1 LANQP
6 VGIPFQNPTDYTGPK
21 MDIVPIK
28 RFPREP
34 LTTDKKYRV
43 GQLAIIG
50 KNPTTGNE
58 GELFY
63 LARFESNGDATWV
76 QFDSGTSGIGIES
89 LQTDDG
95 APPVVPDITGVVGV
109 LGGIG
114 ITTSGQDP
122 ETDVT
127 IDIDNSVVGQTITGD
142 DATALSP
149 TLGNWNIL
157 GGIGIDTSGAGSDL
171 TIDMDG
177 SIVTSQ
183 YDADSGTAT
192 PTAGVL
198 NIIGGNGTVTS
209 ASGNTVTIE
218 MDSPFVGDF
227 SFESN
232 TGGAIETLTVQ
243 NTVDEVDSGSMIQA
257 VVAGS
262 DSTGNPTIKVAST
275 GQRAG
280 GFNIDTSD
288 GMIRFMRS
296 IDGSTDL
303 SEQVF
308 RIHGDDGEVSIN
320 FITPGGTVFTSSD
333 PSGRT
338 VTLHGINADEAVD
351 SDVQILLQ
359 TGNPA
364 DGAGGGSQYIRWGSE
379 GQVQFSLG
387 QGKDATSSTQPLEF
401 KNASFPVGETI
412 MQIHPGDEGNITF
425 NKIGA
430 LTLHTGT
437 TAERPATPINGMIR
451 YNTTT
456 EKFEGFEDGAWADL
470 I

>member
-1 LANQP
+1 LTNQP
-6 VGIPFQNPTDYTGPK
+6 VGIPFQNPTDYIGPK

-43 GQLAIIG
+43 GQLAILG
-50 KNPTTGNE
+50 KNPSTGNE

-142 DATALSP
+142 DSNALSP

-157 GGIGIDTSGAGSDL
+157 GGIGIDTSGSGSDL

-209 ASGNTVTIE
+209 ATGNTVTIE

-232 TGGAIETLTVQ
+232 TGGEIETLTVQ
-243 NTVDEVDSGSMIQA
+243 NTVDAADSGSMIQSL
-257 VVAGS
+257 VAGS
-262 DSTGNPTIKVAST
+262 DSTGNPVIQVAST
-275 GQRAG
+275 GQRAV
-280 GFNIDTSD
+280 GFDIDTST
-288 GMIRFMRS
+288 GNPRFMRS
-296 IDGSTDL
+296 IDGSTIL
-303 SEQVF
+303 SEMIF
-308 RIHGDDGEVSIN
+308 SIFGTDDN
-320 FITPGGTVFTSSD
+320 ARLDLMAPGGTFITRTNSSGNTATLNILNASSETGSDARILIQSAD
-333 PSGRT
+333 PT
-338 VTLHGINADEAVD
+338 VGD
-351 SDVQILLQ
+351 
-359 TGNPA
+359 
-364 DGAGGGSQYIRWGSE
+364 GGGNQYIIWGAE
-379 GQVQFSLG
+379 NQVQFSLG
-387 QGKDATSSTQPLEF
+387 QGRDATPSTQPLEF
-401 KNASFPVGETI
+401 KSNGFPSGDNI
-412 MQIHPGDEGNITF
+412 MQLHPGAGGNITL
-425 NKIGA
+425 NKVGA

-451 YNTTT
+451 YNTTI
-456 EKFEGFEDGAWADL
+456 EKFEGFEDGAWVNL